1 MATLLT
7 VMRKSNNSLIYL
19 IPFRANK
26 AKLIMGVYFDLNDK
40 AAKIGK
46 AFNTRRNT
54 RFK

>member
-1 MATLLT
+1 
-7 VMRKSNNSLIYL
+7 MRKSNNSLIYL